1 MLKAKILTACADLTD
16 QLSGCFCDG
25 YDLSY
30 AQCKGGTFTADCNIA
45 IIGSDQF
52 QSVGKADAAN
62 TGADKSDVENA
73 IQYYAHL
80 GIPVFLAWTD
90 SKDDFRELALKLGC
104 TDYLAPPFIESVVN
118 SKCKTYSGLANLRK
132 NLFVEPTGAVER
144 SSGIGE
150 GEVNLNDLHTVQ
162 DAAILCLATIARV
175 RDHSTGN
182 HILRTQHY
190 VKALAEHLRRSPEY
204 CDELDDET
212 IELGYNTSALHDIGQ
227 VGIPDHILKNPG
239 ELSPEE
245 YEIMKSHAR
254 LGYEAMHSAQ
264 QLIEHQ
270 SSSRTIRFLAIAQQV
285 TLSHHERWDGEG
297 YPEGLK
303 GKSIPLVARLMA
315 VADVYDAMISRRP
328 YKNAMDHAYVKNV
341 IAKGSGSHFDPSVVN
356 AFLDLED
363 MFERISH
370 ALEDAFPSSAEMTL
384 HSISDL
390 MGADDSV
397 SSPS

>member
-1 MLKAKILTACADLTD
+1 MLNALILTACADLTD
-16 QLSGCFCDG
+16 QLSGCFCSG

-30 AQCKGGTFTADCNIA
+30 GRCSSEPLPVSCNLA

-52 QSVGKADAAN
+52 DSSGTK
-62 TGADKSDVENA
+62 GVEKTLVEKTIA
-73 IQYYAHL
+73 ECERL

-90 SKDDFRELALKLGC
+90 LKDDFRALALKLGC

-118 SKCKTYSGLANLRK
+118 SKCKTYSGLANLRR
-132 NLFVEPTGAVER
+132 NLLVEPRSTVEGALNLTDNQ
-144 SSGIGE
+144 
-150 GEVNLNDLHTVQ
+150 VNLNDLNTVQ

-204 CDELDDET
+204 RDELDDET
-212 IELGYNTSALHDIGQ
+212 IELFYKTSALHDIGK
-227 VGIPDHILKNPG
+227 VGIPDRILKNPG
-239 ELSPEE
+239 ELSTEE
-245 YEIMKSHAR
+245 YEVMKTHAR
-254 LGYEAMHSAQ
+254 LGYEAMHAAQ

-285 TLSHHERWDGEG
+285 TLSHHERWDGQG

-303 GKSIPLVARLMA
+303 GKEIPLVARLMA

-328 YKNAMDHAYVKNV
+328 YKSAMDHSYVREA
-341 IAKGSGSHFDPSVVN
+341 IAKGSGSHFDPTVVN
-356 AFLDLED
+356 AFLDLEG
-363 MFERISH
+363 MFERISQ
-370 ALEDAFPSSAEMTL
+370 ALEDAFPSSSEMTL
-384 HSISDL
+384 HSLSDL
-390 MGADDSV
+390 MDGDREDKSF
-397 SSPS
+397 